1 MGSKS
6 CPHVAWF
13 KSVPFV
19 LLQQCQEP
27 AFSFLSTS
35 QQFCC
40 FRGVCRGFHLWLTG
54 RAGYWLGEIG
64 SSSYLFSNPVATTL
78 LPTVLETT
86 LISVESS
93 KKTKLGKDVYFG
105 VGKSSCITTSMNPMW
120 VSSYQVW
127 EEIST
132 WFLKAASWKK
142 TPTESAVLM
151 LRHELLPDWKDFR
164 WRQRF
169 PASFLIQSESDL
181 NLAKGSSFIY
191 IKPSRLVGAWI
202 TLTKLMTASRGAHK
216 LHIA

>member
-6 CPHVAWF
+6 CLHVAWF

-78 LPTVLETT
+78 LPAILETT

-93 KKTKLGKDVYFG
+93 KGRMYILVLEKVA
-105 VGKSSCITTSMNPMW
+105 
-120 VSSYQVW
+120 VS
-127 EEIST
+127 
-132 WFLKAASWKK
+132 
-142 TPTESAVLM
+142 
-151 LRHELLPDWKDFR
+151 
-164 WRQRF
+164 QR
-169 PASFLIQSESDL
+169 
-181 NLAKGSSFIY
+181 
-191 IKPSRLVGAWI
+191 AWI
-202 TLTKLMTASRGAHK
+202 PCEFPVIKYEKRFLPGFWKQHIGRKLLLNQQYSCWDMSSSQTGRTFDEDKDSL
-216 LHIA
+216 LHFWFSQNLI